1 MFDWKRSCMLL
12 ILGLLLTSTTGCSS
26 SVRSSSGAKT
36 AASVPEPQILRD
48 KVESI
53 PSMDAHLTKLT
64 FFGTGPSDIAP
75 VKNPIYKNRFEHAAI
90 TTVHPEI
97 HLEYPPPGRE
107 TLIGPSGFG
116 VVVKGDSMAGRGIF
130 DGDVVWVN
138 PERAYAV
145 GKVVLALVSDVG
157 GELGMV
163 VKTFAR
169 TEVGECL
176 LSESAQGRSPV
187 VCSEFKIIGP
197 VVGITSW
204 RLPN

>member
-12 ILGLLLTSTTGCSS
+12 ILGLLPTSTIGCSS

-97 HLEYPPPGRE
+97 HLEYPPPGKRIYFTMTVHIRE
-107 TLIGPSGFG
+107 NSRTFRIVDYETRIEPDWTS
-116 VVVKGDSMAGRGIF
+116 
-130 DGDVVWVN
+130 
-138 PERAYAV
+138 
-145 GKVVLALVSDVG
+145 SDH
-157 GELGMV
+157 
-163 VKTFAR
+163 
-169 TEVGECL
+169 
-176 LSESAQGRSPV
+176 S
-187 VCSEFKIIGP
+187 
-197 VVGITSW
+197 VGIGVFGPGNW
-204 RLPN
+204 RAGTYEADVYINSEKVAMGRFEVY